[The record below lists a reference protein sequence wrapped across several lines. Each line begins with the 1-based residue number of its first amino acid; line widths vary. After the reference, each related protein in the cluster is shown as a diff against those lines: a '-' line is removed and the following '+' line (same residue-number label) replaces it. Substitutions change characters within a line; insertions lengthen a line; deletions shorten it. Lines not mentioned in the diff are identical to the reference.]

1 MPEETD
7 DDKCVAM
14 GRDLFLKY
22 FEKAKEIYLRETGKP
37 LRMYK
42 RTDERCV
49 ERVFR
54 RALRSAATGKEF
66 LIEFVHHSVWN
77 QCLGNG
83 NHRTVTLFVGGW
95 LRSAGLRFP
104 HDQGA
109 EGNEKRLLGSMDE
122 WIGKSKRL
130 MEPGDVAFDVGG
142 GPPHENEPKHLEET
156 GRFLTRTIGDQS
168 DALRMMGPSSL
179 KSFLSCAV
187 NSRAEDS

>member
-1 MPEETD
+1 MPGETD
-7 DDKCVAM
+7 DDDCVAM

-22 FEKAKEIYLRETGKP
+22 FEKAKEIHLRETGKP

-54 RALRSAATGKEF
+54 RALRSSATGKEF

-83 NHRTVTLFVGGW
+83 NHRTTLLFVGGW
-95 LRSAGLRFP
+95 LGSEGIRLAEDEERFRTIS
-104 HDQGA
+104 
-109 EGNEKRLLGSMDE
+109 NE
-122 WIGKSKRL
+122 WIDESKRL
-130 MEPGDVAFDVGG
+130 MEPSHAAFDVGG
-142 GPPHENEPKHLEET
+142 GPPEKSEPIHHESVSRWLD
-156 GRFLTRTIGDQS
+156 GVLGSQSRSLT
-168 DALRMMGPSSL
+168 MMGPSSL